1 MSKPEVISD
10 YVIHSAASVFPLM
23 EGDTFQSLVDSI
35 AVHGVQNPIVSYKGE
50 VLDGRNRLRAVMK
63 LRDEGHKVDLP
74 CVEWDSKCGLS
85 AIEWITAQNLDRRH
99 LRDEA
104 RAMIG
109 ARLARMLKAE
119 AKKVKQASQFN
130 SETGKAA
137 AAKKATPAATADSP
151 SPQKR
156 DRRKSEE
163 RTTAAQAAKRMKVS
177 THKMKQAMAVDKA
190 VEAGEVAPE
199 VVKEIVAG
207 KKKLKDVVPTRS
219 KGKSGESR
227 RKNGQLAHK
236 IAGELMRLRR
246 HVETLAQTDSA
257 YRQEALR
264 ELKACMTHLST
275 TASATTAEPTPRRPD
290 DELRAAVTKRWES
303 MRLWE
308 THWALADMEAVR
320 KLFVEIIRDEQK
332 NAGK

>member
-1 MSKPEVISD
+1 MSKREVISD

-23 EGDTFQSLVDSI
+23 EGEAFQSLVDSI
-35 AVHGVQNPIVSYKGE
+35 AVHGVQNPVVSYKGE

-63 LRDEGHKVDLP
+63 LRDEGHKVELP

-99 LRDEA
+99 LPDEA

-109 ARLARMLKAE
+109 AQFARMIKAE
-119 AKKVKQASQFN
+119 AKKAKQASQFN

-137 AAKKATPAATADSP
+137 ASKKGTPPATTDSP

-156 DRRKSEE
+156 DRKKSEE
-163 RTTAAQAAKRMKVS
+163 RTTAAKAAKAAKVS

-207 KKKLKDVVPTRS
+207 TKKLKDAVPARG
-219 KGKSGESR
+219 KAKSGESR
-227 RKNGQLAHK
+227 RKNGQLAQK
-236 IAGELMRLRR
+236 ITVELIRLRG

-264 ELKACMTHLST
+264 ELQVCIAHLT
-275 TASATTAEPTPRRPD
+275 RGASSDTSNPAKRQPD
-290 DELRAAVTKRWES
+290 DELRAAVRKRWES

-308 THWALADMEAVR
+308 KHWALADMDAVR
-320 KLFVEIIRDEQK
+320 KLFAEIIRDEQK
-332 NAGK
+332 NAGN